1 MKTRIKIIII
11 ACLLVSVVIGIIW
24 IDANQFSSK
33 RLSIS
38 YENITSSQIPASFE
52 GVSIALITDIQ
63 YGSYMNFERLESFI
77 KKLNNNHPN
86 IVLFAGDLFD
96 TGITPSASKIEEL
109 THLMSSIEAD
119 LGKFYVL
126 GDFDFKNDAE
136 VKNILFNSNFELIDG
151 DVLRIHNKTTD
162 YINLIGLKEIINNN
176 NDLSTIFKDVNEESY
191 TIALCHTP
199 DIVLEFPIGQVDL
212 LLAGHSHGSQ
222 IRYPFFGSYK
232 KYEGSIKFTAGKHAS
247 NGTMIYVS
255 SGLGTTGSD
264 TRLFSNPQVIIFR
277 LHSQ

>member
-1 MKTRIKIIII
+1 MKTRIKIITI

-24 IDANQFSSK
+24 IDANKFSSK
-33 RLSIS
+33 RLSIT
-38 YENITSSQIPASFE
+38 YENITSSQIPASFD

-63 YGSYMNFERLESFI
+63 YGTYMNFERLEGFI

-96 TGITPSASKIEEL
+96 NNVTPSASKIEEL
-109 THLMSSIEAD
+109 TYLMGLIEAD

-126 GDFDFKNDAE
+126 GDFDFKNDTE
-136 VKNILFNSNFELIDG
+136 VKKILFDSNFELVGG
-151 DVLRIHNKTTD
+151 DVLRLYNKNTD
-162 YINLIGLKEIINNN
+162 YINLVGLKEIINNS
-176 NDLSTIFKDVNEESY
+176 NDFTTIFKDVNEETY

-222 IRYPFFGSYK
+222 IRYPLVGSYK

-255 SGLGTTGSD
+255 SGMGTTGSD
-264 TRLFSNPQVIIFR
+264 VRLFSNPQVIIFR